1 MASSKDLHRN
11 VKEEVALVYGAIT
24 TDTTTYGEDIDTT
37 GYESLEFIILS
48 GTITDG
54 AYAVSLVHG
63 SAATPTT
70 AVPADEQLG
79 DADFALADDDTAKR
93 LGYIG
98 KEKIVRLAIASTSTT
113 SGGEFAAVAIQGH
126 PHHAPVAD

>member
-1 MASSKDLHRN
+1 MASKDLHHN
-11 VKEEVALVYGAIT
+11 VKQVVALTSQTIDSD
-24 TDTTTYGEDIDTT
+24 TDTYGEDIDMT
-37 GYESLEFIILS
+37 GFESLEIVLLS

-63 SAATPTT
+63 DSATPTDD
-70 AVPADEQLG
+70 VPADEQLG

-93 LGYIG
+93 IGYIG
-98 KEKIVRLAIASTSTT
+98 KKKIVRVKITSTSTT
-113 SGGEFAAVAIQGH
+113 DGGLFAGVAVQGH